1 MSLPVPLTAIAT
13 FLYTVFAVIFVLASS
28 PLRIFPISYFRDTSL
43 SNQVRRLL
51 VPAIHLHERLIL
63 SAGYSLEVARRVSD
77 SFQPDPIAPMSAY
90 CPLRLILVLLVAPF
104 LSFSLFIAVW
114 IAAFF
119 WVFAI
124 VVGNPD
130 GTDRRDDGRAAVL
143 GVNAWWT
150 SWLSRSRTSQ
160 EE

>member
-1 MSLPVPLTAIAT
+1 VPLTAIAT
-13 FLYTVFAVIFVLASS
+13 SLYTVFVVIFVLASS
-28 PLRIFPISYFRDTSL
+28 PLRIFPISYFCDTSL

-63 SAGYSLEVARRVSD
+63 SAGYSLEVAHRVND
-77 SFQPDPIAPMSAY
+77 SFRPDPIAPMSAY
-90 CPLRLILVLLVAPF
+90 SPLRLILVLLVAPF
-104 LSFSLFIAVW
+104 LSFGLFIAVW

-143 GVNAWWT
+143 GVDAWWT
-150 SWLSRSRTSQ
+150 SWLSRSRMSQ